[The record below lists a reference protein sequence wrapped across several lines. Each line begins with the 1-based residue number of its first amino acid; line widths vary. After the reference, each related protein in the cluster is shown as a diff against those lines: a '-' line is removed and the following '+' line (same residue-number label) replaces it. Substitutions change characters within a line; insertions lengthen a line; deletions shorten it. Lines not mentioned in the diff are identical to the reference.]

1 MDNVDVHLAVIEIR
15 RKNVESS
22 IYFFLSKTMP
32 LSFSRLRFCL
42 ASLNSLNVLSNNTQ
56 DNETCK
62 HVEWFMSHEDEFG
75 SDNER
80 KSFSE
85 IWYHYLNS
93 SKIVPIIH

>member
-15 RKNVESS
+15 RKNFYAQS
-22 IYFFLSKTMP
+22 IFLSKTMP

-62 HVEWFMSHEDEFG
+62 HVEWFMSHEDSDVITKEKVSPRFG
-75 SDNER
+75 VN
-80 KSFSE
+80 
-85 IWYHYLNS
+85 I
-93 SKIVPIIH
+93 